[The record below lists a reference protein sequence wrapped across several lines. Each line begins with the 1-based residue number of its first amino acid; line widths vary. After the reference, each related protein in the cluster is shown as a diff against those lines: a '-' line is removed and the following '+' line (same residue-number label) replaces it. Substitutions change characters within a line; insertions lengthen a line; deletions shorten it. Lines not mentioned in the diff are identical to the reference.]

1 MGAGRTPT
9 IGHPATWPA
18 GKAGTNS
25 EIREAGMTTTTQ
37 GSKKNTDAHVSLD
50 IEGMTCASCA
60 NRVQKKLN
68 KVDGV
73 MATVNY
79 ATEKATIEAPRG
91 MSADDLIAVVEQAGY
106 GARRTTPETPM
117 ADRADVLKPRMLLAF
132 ALATPVVAVSMVP
145 AWQFP
150 GWQWVALVFTAV
162 IVFWCGRSFH
172 AAAWA
177 NLRQGTTTMDTLVSM
192 GTLAAFGWSVIAMFF
207 GHAGQIG
214 LRHEF
219 SFALGRSDPMGNVY
233 FEAAAAIIAFL
244 LLGRWIEARSKKEAG
259 AAVRALME
267 VAAKEAVV
275 LRDDA
280 EVRIPAGELALN
292 DLIVVRPGEKVA
304 ADGEVVEGTSAVDAS
319 IITGESLPVEVK
331 PGSRLVGGSVNATGR
346 LVVRA
351 TAVGSATQVAQIARL
366 VEEAQSGKANAQR
379 IADRVTT
386 FFVPA
391 VIGVAIITFLL
402 HWALGSGM
410 TFALTAA
417 IAVLIIAC
425 PCALGLATPS
435 ALLVGTGR
443 GAQLGTIIRGP
454 QSLEKARS
462 INTIVLDKTGTLTTG
477 QMSVLSVEAADDVD
491 ERELLTVAA
500 AVEAGSEHPIAQ
512 AIVSRAA
519 ELDLAGT
526 ATASE
531 FAGVPG
537 KGVTAHVVLDGGSPA
552 EAGAGSR
559 VLMDDMGVEVEATAS
574 IAVDVIGSEVF
585 VSLGGRFLGRIVV
598 GDQLKPTAARAVSR
612 LVELGLEPV
621 LLTGDNQAAAER
633 VASEVGIS
641 QVRAG
646 VLPQGKADAIEELRT
661 GGKRVA
667 MVGDG
672 VNDAAALASADL
684 GIAMGAGT
692 DAAIAASDI
701 TLMRDDLL
709 SVVDAVRLSRA
720 TDSTIKSNLVWAFGY
735 NVLAIPIAA
744 LGMLT
749 PMIAGAAMAFSS
761 VFVMLNSLRL
771 KGFRGEKRE
780 N

>member
-1 MGAGRTPT
+1 
-9 IGHPATWPA
+9 
-18 GKAGTNS
+18 
-25 EIREAGMTTTTQ
+25 MTTTTQ
-37 GSKKNTDAHVSLD
+37 GTGKTTVADLSLD

-60 NRVQKKLN
+60 NRIQKKLN
-68 KVDGV
+68 KVEGV
-73 MATVNY
+73 SATVNY
-79 ATEKATIEAPRG
+79 ATEKATVQAPRG
-91 MSADDLIAVVEQAGY
+91 MTAQDLIAVVEKAGY
-106 GARRTTPETPM
+106 GARRTAPETAR
-117 ADRADVLKPRMLLAF
+117 ADRADVIKPRMLLSF
-132 ALATPVVAVSMVP
+132 ALAIPVVAVSMVP

-150 GWQWVALVFTAV
+150 GWQWAAMVLTAV
-162 IVFWCGRSFH
+162 VVFWCGRSFH
-172 AAAWA
+172 AATWA
-177 NLRQGTTTMDTLVSM
+177 NLRHGTTTMDTLVSM
-192 GTLAAFGWSVIAMFF
+192 GTLAAFGWSVVAMFF

-214 LRHEF
+214 MRHEF

-233 FEAAAAIIAFL
+233 FEAAAAIISFL

-267 VAAKEAVV
+267 VGAKEAVI
-275 LRDDA
+275 LRDGVEA
-280 EVRIPAGELALN
+280 RIPAGELSLN

-304 ADGEVVEGTSAVDAS
+304 ADGEVVEGVSAVDAS
-319 IITGESLPVEVK
+319 IITGESMPVEVS
-331 PGSRLVGGSVNATGR
+331 PGSTLVGGSVNATGR

-351 TAVGSATQVAQIARL
+351 TAVGSATQVAQIARM

-379 IADRVTT
+379 LADRVTT

-391 VIGVAIITFLL
+391 VIGIAVVTFLL
-402 HWALGSGM
+402 HWWLGSGF
-410 TFALTAA
+410 TFALTAG

-443 GAQLGTIIRGP
+443 GAQLGIIIRGP

-462 INTIVLDKTGTLTTG
+462 ITTVVLDKTGTLTTG
-477 QMSVLSVEAADDVD
+477 RMSVLSIEPAEGVTESD
-491 ERELLTVAA
+491 LLAVAA
-500 AVEAGSEHPIAQ
+500 AVETGSEHPIAQ
-512 AIVSRAA
+512 AVVSRA
-519 ELDLAGT
+519 EHQGCRDS
-526 ATASE
+526 ASASD
-531 FAGVPG
+531 FSGVPG
-537 KGVTAHVVLDGGSPA
+537 KGVTARVSLR
-552 EAGAGSR
+552 GATSESVGVGSR
-559 VLMDDMGVEVEATAS
+559 VLMEDLGVSVTSTAGTS
-574 IAVDVIGSEVF
+574 PDVIGSEVY
-585 VSLGGRFLGRIVV
+585 VAVGQRFLGRVVV
-598 GDQLKPTAARAVSR
+598 GDQLKPSARHAVTR
-612 LVELGLEPV
+612 LKELGLEPV

-646 VLPQGKADAIEELRT
+646 VLPQGKADTIKDLRAS
-661 GGKRVA
+661 GNRVA

-735 NVLAIPIAA
+735 NVLAIPVAA

-771 KGFRGEKRE
+771 KGFREERR
-780 N
+780 NH

>member
-1 MGAGRTPT
+1 MTSTQQELR
-9 IGHPATWPA
+9 
-18 GKAGTNS
+18 KAP
-25 EIREAGMTTTTQ
+25 Q
-37 GSKKNTDAHVSLD
+37 GVAISLD

-60 NRVQKKLN
+60 NRIQKKLN

-73 MATVNY
+73 VATVNY
-79 ATEKATIEAPRG
+79 ATEKAAVQAPRG
-91 MSADDLIAVVEQAGY
+91 MSADDLIAVVEEAGY
-106 GARRTTPETPM
+106 GARRTTPETPR

-132 ALATPVVAVSMVP
+132 ALAVPVVAVSMAP
-145 AWQFP
+145 ALQFP
-150 GWQWVALVFTAV
+150 GWQWAALVLTAV

-172 AAAWA
+172 AATWA
-177 NLRQGTTTMDTLVSM
+177 NLRHGTTTMDTLVTM
-192 GTLAAFGWSVIAMFF
+192 GTVAAFGWSVVALFF
-207 GHAGQIG
+207 GHAGMIG
-214 LRHEF
+214 MRHEF
-219 SFALGRSDPMGNVY
+219 TFALGRSDPMGNVY

-267 VAAKEAVV
+267 VGAKEAVV
-275 LRDDA
+275 LRDGV
-280 EVRIPAGELALN
+280 EVRIPAGELSLN
-292 DLIVVRPGEKVA
+292 DHIVVRPGEKVA
-304 ADGEVVEGTSAVDAS
+304 ADGEVIEGTSAVDAS
-319 IITGESLPVEVK
+319 IITGESMPVEVS
-331 PGSRLVGGSVNATGR
+331 PGSSLVGGSVNATGR

-366 VEEAQSGKANAQR
+366 VEEAQNGKANAQR
-379 IADRVTT
+379 LADRVTT

-391 VIGVAIITFLL
+391 VIGIAVVTFLL
-402 HWALGSGM
+402 HWWLGSGF
-410 TFALTAA
+410 TFALTAG

-454 QSLEKARS
+454 QALEKARS
-462 INTIVLDKTGTLTTG
+462 ITTIVLDKTGTLTTG
-477 QMSVLSVEAADDVD
+477 RMSVLSVEPATTVA
-491 ERELLTVAA
+491 ERELLAVAG
-500 AVEAGSEHPIAQ
+500 AVEEGSEHPIA
-512 AIVSRAA
+512 AA
-519 ELDLAGT
+519 VVARVVDAGYRDD
-526 ATASE
+526 ATASA
-531 FAGVPG
+531 FVGVPG
-537 KGVTAHVVLDGGSPA
+537 KGVTAHVVLDGGEPM
-552 EAGAGSR
+552 EVGVGSR
-559 VLMDDMGVEVEATAS
+559 LLMEDMGVEVDATAGAPS
-574 IAVDVIGSEVF
+574 DVIGSEVF
-585 VSLGGRFLGRIVV
+585 VAGAGRFLGRIVV
-598 GDQLKPTAARAVSR
+598 GDQIKPTARQAVARLR
-612 LVELGLEPV
+612 ELGLEPV

-633 VASEVGIS
+633 VAAEVGID

-646 VLPQGKADAIEELRT
+646 ILPQGKADVIEALRS
-661 GGKRVA
+661 GGNRVA

-771 KGFRGEKRE
+771 KGFREEKRQH
-780 N
+780 

>member
-1 MGAGRTPT
+1 MTDTIEGR
-9 IGHPATWPA
+9 
-18 GKAGTNS
+18 
-25 EIREAGMTTTTQ
+25 
-37 GSKKNTDAHVSLD
+37 KKSDVDISLD

-60 NRVQKKLN
+60 NRIQKKLN
-68 KVDGV
+68 KVGGV
-73 MATVNY
+73 IATVNY
-79 ATEKATIEAPRG
+79 ATEKAKVQAPAG
-91 MSADDLIAVVEQAGY
+91 VSAADLIAVVEKAGY
-106 GARRTTPETPM
+106 GARRTAPETPKS
-117 ADRADVLKPRMLLAF
+117 DRADVILPRMVLAF
-132 ALATPVVAVSMVP
+132 ALAIPVVAVSMVP
-145 AWQFP
+145 AFQFP
-150 GWQWVALVFTAV
+150 AWQWVALVLTVV

-172 AAAWA
+172 AATWT
-177 NLRQGTTTMDTLVSM
+177 NLKHGTTTMDTLVSL
-192 GTLAAFGWSVIAMFF
+192 GTLAAFGWSVVAMFF
-207 GHAGQIG
+207 GHAGEIG
-214 LRHEF
+214 MRHEF
-219 SFALGRSDPMGNVY
+219 TFALTRSDPMGNVY

-267 VAAKEAVV
+267 VGAKEAVI

-280 EVRIPAGELALN
+280 EVRIPAGELALG

-304 ADGEVVEGTSAVDAS
+304 ADGEVVEGESAVDSS
-319 IITGESLPVEVK
+319 IITGESMPVEVA
-331 PGSRLVGGSVNATGR
+331 PGSKLVGGSVNATGR

-366 VEEAQSGKANAQR
+366 VEEAQTGKANAQR
-379 IADRVTT
+379 LADRVTT

-391 VIGVAIITFLL
+391 VIGIAVLTFVA
-402 HWALGSGM
+402 HWLVGSGI
-410 TFALTAA
+410 TFALTAG

-443 GAQLGTIIRGP
+443 GAQLGTIIRRA

-462 INTIVLDKTGTLTTG
+462 ITTVVLDKTGTLTTG
-477 QMSVLSVEAADDVD
+477 QMSLLSIEPSGQDG
-491 ERELLTVAA
+491 ERELLAIAA
-500 AVEAGSEHPIAQ
+500 AVEAGSEHPIA
-512 AIVSRAA
+512 RAVVA
-519 ELDLAGT
+519 SADEKGLAKM
-526 ATASE
+526 ASASA
-531 FAGVPG
+531 FSAVPG
-537 KGVTAHVVLDGGSPA
+537 KGVMAEVTLDGGASRKV
-552 EAGAGSR
+552 GVGSR
-559 VLMDDMGVEVEATAS
+559 VLMENMGVAMGAAS
-574 IAVDVIGSEVF
+574 GGQSNVIGSEVF
-585 VSLGGRFLGRIVV
+585 VAAEDRLLGRIVV
-598 GDQLKPTAARAVSR
+598 GDQLKPGAKRAIDR
-612 LVELGLEPV
+612 LRDLGLTPV
-621 LLTGDNQAAAER
+621 LLTGDNQEAAEA
-633 VASEVGIS
+633 VARQVGITE
-641 QVRAG
+641 VRAG
-646 VLPQGKADAIEELRT
+646 VLPQGKADAIEELRR
-661 GGKRVA
+661 GGQRVA

-672 VNDAAALASADL
+672 VNDAAALATADL

-735 NVLAIPIAA
+735 NVLAIPVAA

-771 KGFRGEKRE
+771 KGFREEVRK

>member
-1 MGAGRTPT
+1 
-9 IGHPATWPA
+9 
-18 GKAGTNS
+18 
-25 EIREAGMTTTTQ
+25 MTTTTQ
-37 GSKKNTDAHVSLD
+37 GTGKAAVADLSLD

-60 NRVQKKLN
+60 NRIQKKLN
-68 KVDGV
+68 KMDGV
-73 MATVNY
+73 SATVNY
-79 ATEKATIEAPRG
+79 ATEKATVQAPRG
-91 MSADDLIAVVEQAGY
+91 VTADDLIAVVEKAGY
-106 GARRTTPETPM
+106 GARRTAPETPRS
-117 ADRADVLKPRMLLAF
+117 DRADVIKPRMLLAF
-132 ALATPVVAVSMVP
+132 ALAIPVVAVSMVP

-150 GWQWVALVFTAV
+150 GWQWAAMVLTAV
-162 IVFWCGRSFH
+162 VVFWCGRSFH
-172 AAAWA
+172 AATWA
-177 NLRQGTTTMDTLVSM
+177 NLRHGTTTMDTLVSL
-192 GTLAAFGWSVIAMFF
+192 GTLAAFGWSLVAMFF

-214 LRHEF
+214 MRHEF

-233 FEAAAAIIAFL
+233 FEAAAAIISFL

-267 VAAKEAVV
+267 VGAKEAVI
-275 LRDDA
+275 LRDGV
-280 EVRIPAGELALN
+280 EERIPAGELSLN

-304 ADGEVVEGTSAVDAS
+304 ADGVVVEGVSAVDAS
-319 IITGESLPVEVK
+319 IITGESMPVEVA
-331 PGSRLVGGSVNATGR
+331 PGSTLVGGSVNATGR

-351 TAVGSATQVAQIARL
+351 MAVGSATQVAQIARM

-379 IADRVTT
+379 LADRVTT

-391 VIGVAIITFLL
+391 VIGIAVVTFLL
-402 HWALGSGM
+402 HWWLGSGV
-410 TFALTAA
+410 TFALTAG

-462 INTIVLDKTGTLTTG
+462 ITTVVLDKTGTLTTG
-477 QMSVLSVEAADDVD
+477 QMSVLSVEPAEDIAKSDLVA
-491 ERELLTVAA
+491 VAA
-500 AVEAGSEHPIAQ
+500 AVEAGSEHPIAR
-512 AIVSRAA
+512 AVVSHA
-519 ELDLAGT
+519 EQLGCRDSAT
-526 ATASE
+526 ATDFS
-531 FAGVPG
+531 GVPG
-537 KGVTAHVVLDGGSPA
+537 MGVTARVVLQ
-552 EAGAGSR
+552 GATSATVGVGSR
-559 VLMDDMGVEVEATAS
+559 VLMEDLGVPVESMAGA
-574 IAVDVIGSEVF
+574 APDVVGSEVY
-585 VSLGGRFLGRIVV
+585 VAMGERLLGRIVV
-598 GDQLKPTAARAVSR
+598 GDQLKPSARHAVAR
-612 LVELGLEPV
+612 LKELGLEPV

-633 VASEVGIS
+633 VATEVGIS
-641 QVRAG
+641 HVRAG
-646 VLPQGKADAIEELRT
+646 ILPQGKADAIEDLRT
-661 GGKRVA
+661 SGNRVA

-672 VNDAAALASADL
+672 VNDAAALAGADL

-735 NVLAIPIAA
+735 NVLAIPVAA

-771 KGFRGEKRE
+771 KGFREEKR
-780 N
+780 NL

>member
-1 MGAGRTPT
+1 MT
-9 IGHPATWPA
+9 ATVE
-18 GKAGTNS
+18 GKNKAA
-25 EIREAGMTTTTQ
+25 EV
-37 GSKKNTDAHVSLD
+37 DVSLD

-60 NRVQKKLN
+60 NRIQKKLN
-68 KVDGV
+68 KVEGV
-73 MATVNY
+73 TATVNY
-79 ATEKATIEAPRG
+79 ATEKATVQGPRG
-91 MSADDLIAVVEQAGY
+91 MTAEDFIAVVEKAGY
-106 GARRTTPETPM
+106 GARRTAPETPKM
-117 ADRADVLKPRMLLAF
+117 DRADVIKPRMVLAF
-132 ALATPVVAVSMVP
+132 VLAIPVVTVSMVP
-145 AWQFP
+145 LLQFP
-150 GWQWVALVFTAV
+150 GWQWVAMVMTAV

-177 NLRQGTTTMDTLVSM
+177 NLRHGSTTMDTLVSL
-192 GTLAAFGWSVIAMFF
+192 GTLAAFGWSAVAMFF
-207 GHAGQIG
+207 GHAGTIG
-214 LRHEF
+214 MRHEF
-219 SFALGRSDPMGNVY
+219 SFALTRSDPMGNVY

-267 VAAKEAVV
+267 VGAKEAVV
-275 LRDDA
+275 LRDGA
-280 EVRIPAGELALN
+280 EVRIPAGELALH

-304 ADGEVVEGTSAVDAS
+304 ADGEVVEGQSAVDAS
-319 IITGESLPVEVK
+319 IITGESLPVEVG
-331 PGSRLVGGSVNATGR
+331 PGSTLVGGSVNATGR
-346 LVVRA
+346 LLVRA
-351 TAVGSATQVAQIARL
+351 TAVGSATQVAQIARM

-379 IADRVTT
+379 IADRVTAY
-386 FFVPA
+386 FVPA
-391 VIGVAIITFLL
+391 VIGIAVVTFLV
-402 HWALGSGM
+402 HWLVGSGL

-462 INTIVLDKTGTLTTG
+462 VTTVVLDKTGTLTTG
-477 QMSVLSVEAADDVD
+477 EMSVLSVEPAEGCD
-491 ERELLTVAA
+491 EDELLAVAA
-500 AVEAGSEHPIAQ
+500 AVEAGSEHPIAR
-512 AIVSRAA
+512 AVVSRAEA
-519 ELDLAGT
+519 DGLAGT
-526 ATASE
+526 ATASGHG
-531 FAGVPG
+531 AVPG
-537 KGVTAHVVLDGGSPA
+537 KGVTAQVALDGSEPA
-552 EAGAGSR
+552 AVGVGSR
-559 VLMDDMGVEVEATAS
+559 VLMADMDV
-574 IAVDVIGSEVF
+574 AVKAMPSADVIGSEVF
-585 VSLGGRFLGRIVV
+585 VARQGRFLGRIVV
-598 GDQLKPTAARAVSR
+598 GDQLKPTAQQAVSR
-612 LVELGLEPV
+612 LKDLGLTPV
-621 LLTGDNQAAAER
+621 LLSGDNQAAAEK
-633 VASEVGIS
+633 VATEVGIS
-641 QVRAG
+641 EVRAG
-646 VLPQGKADAIEELRT
+646 ILPQGKADAIEELRS
-661 GGKRVA
+661 GGQRVA

-735 NVLAIPIAA
+735 NVLAIPVAA

-771 KGFRGEKRE
+771 KGFREEKRSR
-780 N
+780 

>member
-1 MGAGRTPT
+1 MTSTQQDLRKTAGVD
-9 IGHPATWPA
+9 I
-18 GKAGTNS
+18 
-25 EIREAGMTTTTQ
+25 
-37 GSKKNTDAHVSLD
+37 SLD

-60 NRVQKKLN
+60 NRIQKKLN

-73 MATVNY
+73 VATVNY
-79 ATEKATIEAPRG
+79 ATEKAAVQAPRG
-91 MSADDLIAVVEQAGY
+91 MSAEALIAVVEQAGY
-106 GARRTTPETPM
+106 GARRTAPETPR

-132 ALATPVVAVSMVP
+132 ALAVPVVAVSMAP
-145 AWQFP
+145 ALQFP
-150 GWQWVALVFTAV
+150 GWQWAALVLTAV

-172 AAAWA
+172 AATWA
-177 NLRQGTTTMDTLVSM
+177 NLRHGTTTMDTLVTM
-192 GTLAAFGWSVIAMFF
+192 GTVAAFGWSVVALFF
-207 GHAGQIG
+207 GHAGMIG
-214 LRHEF
+214 MRHEF
-219 SFALGRSDPMGNVY
+219 TFALGRSDPMGNVY

-267 VAAKEAVV
+267 VGAKEAVV
-275 LRDDA
+275 LRDGV
-280 EVRIPAGELALN
+280 EVRIPAGELSLN
-292 DLIVVRPGEKVA
+292 DNIVVRPGEKVA

-319 IITGESLPVEVK
+319 IITGESLPVEVS
-331 PGSRLVGGSVNATGR
+331 PGSTLVGGSVNATGR

-366 VEEAQSGKANAQR
+366 VEEAQTGKANAQR
-379 IADRVTT
+379 LADRVTT

-391 VIGVAIITFLL
+391 VIGIAAVTFLL
-402 HWALGSGM
+402 HWAFGSGL
-410 TFALTAA
+410 TFALTAG

-443 GAQLGTIIRGP
+443 GAQLGIIIRGP
-454 QSLEKARS
+454 QALEKARS
-462 INTIVLDKTGTLTTG
+462 ITTIVLDKTGTLTTG
-477 QMSVLSVEAADDVD
+477 SMSVLSVEPAMGVD
-491 ERELLTVAA
+491 ERELLAVAA

-512 AIVSRAA
+512 AVVTQ
-519 ELDLAGT
+519 AGESGYGAD
-526 ATASE
+526 ATA
-531 FAGVPG
+531 AGFVAVPG
-537 KGVTAHVVLDGGSPA
+537 KGVTADVVLHGRASTEVA
-552 EAGAGSR
+552 VGSR
-559 VLMDDMGVEVEATAS
+559 VLLDDMGVPVDATAGVES
-574 IAVDVIGSEVF
+574 DVIGSEVY
-585 VSLGGRFLGRIVV
+585 VARSGQFLGRIVV
-598 GDQLKPTAARAVSR
+598 GDQLKPSALHAVVR
-612 LVELGLEPV
+612 LRELGLEPV
-621 LLTGDNQAAAER
+621 LLTGDNLAAAQR
-633 VASEVGIS
+633 VAAEVGIE

-646 VLPQGKADAIEELRT
+646 VLPQGKADAIEELRS
-661 GGKRVA
+661 GGHRVA

-720 TDSTIKSNLVWAFGY
+720 TDSTIKSNLAWAFGY

-771 KGFRGEKRE
+771 KGFREEKRQ
-780 N
+780 

>member
-1 MGAGRTPT
+1 
-9 IGHPATWPA
+9 
-18 GKAGTNS
+18 
-25 EIREAGMTTTTQ
+25 MTTTTQ
-37 GSKKNTDAHVSLD
+37 GAGKTAGVDVSLD

-60 NRVQKKLN
+60 NRIQKKLN

-73 MATVNY
+73 IATVNY
-79 ATEKATIEAPRG
+79 ATEKANVQAPRG
-91 MSADDLIAVVEQAGY
+91 TTADDLIAVVEKTGY
-106 GARRTTPETPM
+106 GARLTAPETPK
-117 ADRADVLKPRMLLAF
+117 ADRADVIKPRMLLAF
-132 ALATPVVAVSMVP
+132 VLATPVVAVSMVP
-145 AWQFP
+145 LWQFP
-150 GWQWVALVFTAV
+150 GWQWVAMVLTAV

-172 AAAWA
+172 AATWA
-177 NLRQGTTTMDTLVSM
+177 NLRHGTTTMDTLVSL
-192 GTLAAFGWSVIAMFF
+192 GTLAAFGWSTVAMLF
-207 GHAGQIG
+207 GHAGEIG
-214 LRHEF
+214 MRHEF

-267 VAAKEAVV
+267 VGAKEAVI
-275 LRDDA
+275 LRDGA
-280 EVRIPAGELALN
+280 EVRIPAGELSLN
-292 DLIVVRPGEKVA
+292 DLMVVRPGEKVA
-304 ADGEVVEGTSAVDAS
+304 ADGEVVEGNSAIDAS
-319 IITGESLPVEVK
+319 IITGESLPVEVS
-331 PGSRLVGGSVNATGR
+331 PGSALVGGSVNATGR
-346 LVVRA
+346 LLVRA
-351 TAVGSATQVAQIARL
+351 TAVGSATQVAQIGRM

-379 IADRVTT
+379 LADRVTA

-391 VIGVAIITFLL
+391 VIGIAIITFLA
-402 HWALGSGM
+402 HWLLGSGL
-410 TFALTAA
+410 TFALTAG

-443 GAQLGTIIRGP
+443 GAQLGTIIRGA

-462 INTIVLDKTGTLTTG
+462 ITTIVLDKTGTLTTG
-477 QMSVLSVEAADDVD
+477 QMSVLSIEPAEGVADRD
-491 ERELLTVAA
+491 LLAVAA

-512 AIVSRAA
+512 AVVSRAD
-519 ELDLAGT
+519 EQGVKDLAM
-526 ATASE
+526 ASD

-537 KGVTAHVVLDGGSPA
+537 KGVTARVSVSEGETSVVGV
-552 EAGAGSR
+552 GSR
-559 VLMDDMGVEVEATAS
+559 VLMDDMGAQVDATAG
-574 IAVDVIGSEVF
+574 IAADIIGSEVF
-585 VSLGGRFLGRIVV
+585 VVLGERFLGRIVV
-598 GDQLKPTAARAVSR
+598 GDQLKPSANRAVAR
-612 LVELGLEPV
+612 LRELGLEPV
-621 LLTGDNQAAAER
+621 LLTGDNQQAAER
-633 VASEVGIS
+633 VAAEVGIT
-641 QVRAG
+641 QIRAG
-646 VLPQGKADAIEELRT
+646 VLPQGKADAIQGLRAD
-661 GGKRVA
+661 GHRVA

-735 NVLAIPIAA
+735 NVLAIPVAA

-771 KGFRGEKRE
+771 KGFREEKRSH
-780 N
+780 

>member
-1 MGAGRTPT
+1 MTAT
-9 IGHPATWPA
+9 I
-18 GKAGTNS
+18 
-25 EIREAGMTTTTQ
+25 E
-37 GSKKNTDAHVSLD
+37 GSKRKPDFDVSLD

-60 NRVQKKLN
+60 NRIQKRLN
-68 KVDGV
+68 KVEGV
-73 MATVNY
+73 TATVNY
-79 ATEKATIEAPRG
+79 ATEKATVHGPRG
-91 MSADDLIAVVEQAGY
+91 MTAEDFIAVVEKAGY
-106 GARRTTPETPM
+106 GARRSAPETPRT
-117 ADRADVLKPRMLLAF
+117 DRADVIKPRMLLAF
-132 ALATPVVAVSMVP
+132 ALGIPVVAVSMVP
-145 AWQFP
+145 VLQFP
-150 GWQWVALVFTAV
+150 GWQWVALVLTAI

-177 NLRQGTTTMDTLVSM
+177 NLSHGTTTMDTLVSL
-192 GTLAAFGWSVIAMFF
+192 GTLAAFGWSVVAMIF
-207 GHAGQIG
+207 GHAGMIG
-214 LRHEF
+214 MRHEF
-219 SFALGRSDPMGNVY
+219 SFALTRSDPMGNVY

-267 VAAKEAVV
+267 VGAKEAVV
-275 LRDDA
+275 LRDNA

-292 DLIVVRPGEKVA
+292 DLVVVRPGEKVA
-304 ADGEVVEGTSAVDAS
+304 ADGEVVEGESAVDAS
-319 IITGESLPVEVK
+319 IITGESMPVEVS
-331 PGSRLVGGSVNATGR
+331 PGSKLVGGSVNATGR
-346 LVVRA
+346 LLVRA
-351 TAVGSATQVAQIARL
+351 TAVGSATQVAQIARM
-366 VEEAQSGKANAQR
+366 VEEAQTGKANAQR
-379 IADRVTT
+379 LADRVTT

-391 VIGVAIITFLL
+391 VIGIAVLTFFV
-402 HWALGSGM
+402 HWLAGSGF
-410 TFALTAA
+410 TFALTAG

-462 INTIVLDKTGTLTTG
+462 ITIVVLDKTGTLTTG
-477 QMSVLSVEAADDVD
+477 QMSVLSVEPADGAN
-491 ERELLTVAA
+491 ERELLAVAA
-500 AVEAGSEHPIAQ
+500 AVEAGSEHPIAR
-512 AIVSRAA
+512 AVVSRADA
-519 ELDLAGT
+519 DGLTSSAD
-526 ATASE
+526 ASD
-531 FAGVPG
+531 FSSVPG
-537 KGVTAHVVLDGGSPA
+537 KGVMAQVKLDGSDPSEVGV
-552 EAGAGSR
+552 GSR
-559 VLMDDMGVEVEATAS
+559 VLMADMGVEVDATAGIS
-574 IAVDVIGSEVF
+574 ADVIGSEVF
-585 VSLGGRFLGRIVV
+585 VTSHGRFLGRIVV
-598 GDQLKPTAARAVSR
+598 GDQLKPTAKLAISR
-612 LVELGLEPV
+612 LKELGLTPV

-633 VASEVGIS
+633 VAAEVGIS
-641 QVRAG
+641 EVRAG
-646 VLPQGKADAIEELRT
+646 ILPQGKADAIEELQR
-661 GGKRVA
+661 GGQRVA

-735 NVLAIPIAA
+735 NVLAIPVAA

-771 KGFRGEKRE
+771 KGFREEMRDH
-780 N
+780 